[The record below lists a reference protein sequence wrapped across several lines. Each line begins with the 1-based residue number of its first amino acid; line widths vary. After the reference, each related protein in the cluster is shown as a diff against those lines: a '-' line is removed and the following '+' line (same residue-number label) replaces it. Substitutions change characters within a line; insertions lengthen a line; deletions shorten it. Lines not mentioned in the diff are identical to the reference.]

1 MRALPGSASRTPTG
15 RLPIARDAL
24 AADQRRRILRATA
37 ELVAKRGYHDTSV
50 ELIVRKARVGYAT
63 FYKNFE
69 DKEAC
74 FLAFL
79 DANTRTAWGEI
90 DRAVAAEQGPWA
102 HKVAAMLHALFSQI
116 AADPAPARA
125 CLVEALTAGPESV
138 ARYEQGLKRMVP
150 ILRPGRELNA
160 HQSDLPETLEE
171 TIAGGIVWIAYQ
183 RLVVGE
189 ADRLEALLPETL
201 EFALTPY
208 IGEDE
213 AVRVAG
219 EITAQPA

>member
-15 RLPIARDAL
+15 RRPIARDQL
-24 AADQRRRILRATA
+24 AVDQRRRILRAVA
-37 ELVAKRGYHDTSV
+37 ELVAKRGYHGTSV

-79 DANTRTAWGEI
+79 DTSTELVWDSVDE
-90 DRAVAAEQGPWA
+90 AVAAEQGPWSR
-102 HKVAAMLHALFSQI
+102 KVAVMLHTLFARI
-116 AADPAPARA
+116 AAEPVFARA
-125 CLVEALTAGPESV
+125 SLVEALTAGPASV
-138 ARYEQGLKRMVP
+138 ARYERALQRMVP

-160 HQSDLPETLEE
+160 HESELPETLEE

-183 RLVVGE
+183 RLIVGE
-189 ADRLEALLPETL
+189 ADHLEALVPETL
-201 EFALTPY
+201 EFALAPY

-213 AVRVAG
+213 AVRAAS
-219 EITAQPA
+219 EIIAQTV